1 MLAFAIFSLFQLL
14 APAEKCVVEV
24 VMRPV
29 QKTVCII
36 MKNKLSKRLQEVTD
50 ALPLREEIRVL
61 EIGSG
66 SGAASREI
74 AMRISKGHV
83 LGIDRSGKAIK
94 QAI

>member
-1 MLAFAIFSLFQLL
+1 M
-14 APAEKCVVEV
+14 
-24 VMRPV
+24 
-29 QKTVCII
+29 
-36 MKNKLSKRLQEVTD
+36 QEVTD